1 MDNNDNTY
9 ECIYSNSSHGKNK
22 HHKSSNKKKKTII
35 IISIILGVILVACA
49 GMYFYANSTLNK
61 VERIDLGDDLG
72 ITQDGN
78 FNKDIINIAF
88 YGLDTRYEDDGGRT
102 DSIMIATI
110 DKVHNKI
117 KLTSIARDTYV
128 SIDGRGKDKI
138 NHAWAFG
145 KAPLAVKTLN
155 QNFNLDITEFVSLN
169 FYQFA
174 NIIDYL
180 GGVTLDISDAEVEFI
195 NNNMHETNNMGI
207 TSQPL
212 THSGVQVLSG
222 AQALAYSRD
231 RYTSPNGDV
240 GRGNHQRKVI
250 EAAIEK
256 VKGINKVKYP
266 ELISMVLS
274 NCTTSLNNNEMLSIG
289 TWAATS
295 SPSIEDYNLP
305 NDQCNAQGQMI
316 DGVWY
321 FVYDLDNATR
331 LLKNFIY
338 EN

>member
-1 MDNNDNTY
+1 MDNNTY
-9 ECIYSNSSHGKNK
+9 EDIYSSSSRGKNK
-22 HHKSSNKKKKTII
+22 RYKASSKKRKAVTII
-35 IISIILGVILVACA
+35 LIILGVILVAYA
-49 GMYFYANSTLNK
+49 GMYLYVNSTLNK
-61 VERIDLGDDLG
+61 VERIDLGEDLG
-72 ITQDGN
+72 IAQDER
-78 FNKDIINIAF
+78 FSKDVINIAF
-88 YGLDTRYEDDGGRT
+88 YGLDTRYEDDRGRT

-155 QNFNLDITEFVSLN
+155 QNFDLDITDFICLN

-180 GGVTLDISDAEVEFI
+180 GGVTLDVSDAEVEFI

-207 TSQPL
+207 IGQPL

-231 RYTSPNGDV
+231 RYTSNGDV
-240 GRGNHQRKVI
+240 GRGNHQRKVV
-250 EAAIEK
+250 EAAITQAGGMSK
-256 VKGINKVKYP
+256 TKYP
-266 ELISMVLS
+266 ELINTVLS
-274 NCTTSLNNNEMLSIG
+274 NCTTSLDNNEMLNIS
-289 TWAATS
+289 TWAVVN
-295 SPSIEDYNLP
+295 SPLIEDYNLP
-305 NDQCNAQGQMI
+305 NENCNAQGQMI
-316 DGVWY
+316 NGIWY
-321 FVYDLDNATR
+321 YVYDLNNATR
-331 LLKNFIY
+331 LLKDFIY

>member
-1 MDNNDNTY
+1 MDNNNNAY
-9 ECIYSNSSHGKNK
+9 EDIYSSSSKK
-22 HHKSSNKKKKTII
+22 RQKRYRPSNKKKKTII
-35 IISIILGVILVACA
+35 IISIIVGVILVVCA
-49 GMYFYANSTLNK
+49 GAYFYANNILNK
-61 VERIDLGDDLG
+61 IERIDLGEDLG
-72 ITQDGN
+72 ISEDEN

-155 QNFNLDITEFVSLN
+155 QNFNLDITDFISLN

-180 GGVTLDISDAEVEFI
+180 GGVTIDVSDAEVAFI
-195 NNNMHETNNMGI
+195 NSHMQETNNMGI
-207 TSQPL
+207 IGQPL

-231 RYTSPNGDV
+231 RYTSNGDV

-250 EAAIEK
+250 EAAIK
-256 VKGINKVKYP
+256 KAKDVNKIKYP

-274 NCTTSLNNNEMLSIG
+274 NCTTSLNNNEMLDIG
-289 TWAATS
+289 TWAATN
-295 SPSIEDYNLP
+295 SPSIKEYNLP
-305 NDQCNAQGQMI
+305 NDQCNAQGEMI
-316 DGVWY
+316 NGVWY
-321 FVYDLDNATR
+321 YVYDLNNATR